1 MKKLTLVLALI
12 ALLITG
18 VFAVIAQETPD
29 EEEELLDC
37 PAFEDS
43 APDVRVGFYMGE
55 GLAYENTGQ
64 LSSAI
69 YSYSCLIQQVDD
81 SYIPAYIQR
90 ALIHTSRRSFDLA
103 IEDYTTLLELDSNL
117 VGAINNRGL
126 VYMAR
131 QEFEEALAD
140 FELAIDTDASYIPA
154 YINRGVYYAT
164 QEQYDLALAD
174 FQTVVDLAGLQAVID
189 WLEAPTEDDEGNP
202 IDKGEIPDYE
212 RDYVRVYAMMGM
224 IDQIEALDDYAT
236 YLRIAGGTADRRIES
251 NAGDIRSRFQFDLR
265 FDDGSWVIFD
275 DFVEPEPEEETE

>member
-1 MKKLTLVLALI
+1 MKKFTLVLALL
-12 ALLITG
+12 ALLVGG
-18 VFAVIAQETPD
+18 VFAVMAQETP
-29 EEEELLDC
+29 EEEEMLDC

-43 APDVRVGFYMGE
+43 ATDVRIGYYMGE

-64 LSSAI
+64 LASAI

-90 ALIHTSRRSFDLA
+90 ALIHTTRRSFDLA
-103 IEDYTTLLELDSNL
+103 IEDYDTLLELDSNL

-140 FELAIDTDASYIPA
+140 FELAIDTDSSYIPA
-154 YINRGVYYAT
+154 YVNRGVYHAS
-164 QEQYDLALAD
+164 QEDYDLALAD
-174 FQTVVDLAGLQAVID
+174 FETVIDLAGLEAVIE
-189 WLEAPTEDDEGNP
+189 WLDAPTEDDSGNA

-224 IDQIEALDDYAT
+224 IDQIEALDDYNT
-236 YLRIAGGTADRRIES
+236 YFRIARGNIDRRIES
-251 NAGDIRSRFQFDLR
+251 AAGDMQSRLQFDLR
-265 FDDGSWVIFD
+265 FDDGSWVLFD